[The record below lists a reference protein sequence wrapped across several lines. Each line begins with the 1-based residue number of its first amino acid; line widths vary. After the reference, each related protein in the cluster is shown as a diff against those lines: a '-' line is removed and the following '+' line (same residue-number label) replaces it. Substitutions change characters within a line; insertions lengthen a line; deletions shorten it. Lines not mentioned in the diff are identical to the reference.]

1 MIYNNKKLIKKKTEV
16 NAFLTEFKNKASK
29 TGIVLIRRDKNELA
43 KLGLTKLEFDKEV
56 LSLTYKNYCRG
67 PEPDK
72 DFPGEIWIFGKNIDY
87 DEYYVKLKISK
98 KKCAVCISF
107 HPAEHSIHYPLN

>member
-1 MIYNNKKLIKKKTEV
+1 MTKKKTEV
-16 NAFLTEFKNKASK
+16 NAFLREFKNIATKR
-29 TGIVLIRRDKNELA
+29 GIELIDRDKNKLA
-43 KLGLTKLEFDKEV
+43 RLGLTKLDFHNEV

-87 DEYYVKLKISK
+87 DEYYIKLKISK
-98 KKCAVCISF
+98 EKRAVCLSF

>member
-1 MIYNNKKLIKKKTEV
+1 LIYNGSKLIKKKTEV
-16 NAFLTEFKNKASK
+16 NAFLREFKNIASK

-72 DFPGEIWIFGKNIDY
+72 IFPERFGY
-87 DEYYVKLKISK
+87 LGKI
-98 KKCAVCISF
+98 
-107 HPAEHSIHYPLN
+107 

>member
-1 MIYNNKKLIKKKTEV
+1 MTKKKTEV
-16 NAFLTEFKNKASK
+16 NDFLREFKNIATKR
-29 TGIVLIRRDKNELA
+29 GIELIDRDKNKLA
-43 KLGLTKLEFDKEV
+43 RLGLTKLDFHNEV

-87 DEYYVKLKISK
+87 DEYYIKLKISK
-98 KKCAVCISF
+98 EKRAVCLSF